1 MPVFNSSYKDK
12 PTFLFVSLTLSTVDK
27 PGTLRNPPSSWAS
40 ENPIIKVEYFPG
52 PVKESLLGCTL
63 CCLTVQNLMALAHHK
78 RDVQPIR
85 YCPWVDNPTLLSL
98 CWSAVLP
105 QNSFCQGPGSTRS
118 SISPA
123 HSATAD
129 VLKARPVLSGALLS
143 LISAVL
149 MNLCD
154 YCLSL
159 KQCLLSVQCN
169 NSPPVPS
176 FSSHRHFGVGC
187 CFVLQNY
194 TQRLR

>member
-12 PTFLFVSLTLSTVDK
+12 PTFLFIQSGQSETDK
-27 PGTLRNPPSSWAS
+27 PGTQRNLPSSWAA

-52 PVKESLLGCTL
+52 PVKASLLGCTL

-78 RDVQPIR
+78 RDVQPIK
-85 YCPWVDNPTLLSL
+85 YCPWVDNPIFLSL
-98 CWSAVLP
+98 CWSTVFP
-105 QNSFCQGPGSTRS
+105 QNSACQGPSSTRS

-159 KQCLLSVQCN
+159 KQMFIICLVQ
-169 NSPPVPS
+169 
-176 FSSHRHFGVGC
+176 
-187 CFVLQNY
+187 
-194 TQRLR
+194 